1 VARIKVEL
9 PETFP
14 FSTEIE
20 VTIAYINY
28 GGHLG
33 NDSVMT
39 ILQEARLRFLESFGY
54 SEKDVEGWGIIMTD
68 AAIEYKA
75 ECFRGDRLRIQVGAA
90 DPGGRGCDICY
101 LVHNLSIGKE
111 AVKAKTGI
119 LFFDYETRK
128 PVHMP
133 PGFRA
138 RLFPEPVPGPAAQGT
153 RTVNV

>member
-1 VARIKVEL
+1 VARIKVPL
-9 PETFP
+9 PDEFP

-33 NDSVMT
+33 NDSLMT

-54 SEKDVEGWGIIMTD
+54 SEKDVEGVGIIMTD
-68 AAIEYKA
+68 AAVEYRS
-75 ECFRGDRLRIQVGAA
+75 ECFRGDTLRIHVAAA

-101 LVHNLSIGKE
+101 LVQNLGTGKE
-111 AVKAKTGI
+111 AAKAKTGI

-128 PVHMP
+128 PAHMP
-133 PGFRA
+133 SGFRA
-138 RLFPEPVPGPAAQGT
+138 RIFPEAGDHGT
-153 RTVNV
+153 TTVSS